1 MPLSVQSEEVNFSS
15 VEQVISLAEKH
26 LSAYIGVSI
35 LDTATNQQWDYKGDE
50 RVPLTSTFK
59 TLACAKLLF
68 DVDQE
73 RILPSNSVV
82 IVENDLVTYSPVTE
96 KYVGKTMTLYEACS
110 ATMLTS
116 DNTAANKVLEV
127 IGGPSEVTKFV
138 GEVGDDI
145 TRLDRFETELNEGKP
160 GDLRDTTTPNTM
172 SHTLK
177 SLLFGSVLSEESR
190 AQLMEW
196 MVDNQ
201 VTGNL
206 LRPVLPQGWKIGDRS
221 GAGGYGSRSITAVV
235 WSENRAPLIISIYI
249 AQTEASFDDRNQAI
263 TRIGKAI
270 FTVLEDTH

>member
-1 MPLSVQSEEVNFSS
+1 MPLSVQSDEVKFSHL
-15 VEQVISLAEKH
+15 EQVIRQAEKH
-26 LSAYIGVSI
+26 LSAHIGVSI
-35 LDTATNQQWDYKGDE
+35 LDTATNQQWSYRGDE

-68 DVDQE
+68 DVDQQ
-73 RILPSNSVV
+73 RILPSDSEV

-138 GEVGDDI
+138 REVGDNI

-160 GDLRDTTTPNTM
+160 GDLRDTTTPNAM

-177 SLLFGSVLSEESR
+177 TLLFGSVLSEESR
-190 AQLMEW
+190 AQLKEW
-196 MVDNQ
+196 MVNNQ

-206 LRPVLPQGWKIGDRS
+206 LRPVLPKGWKIGDRS

-235 WSENRAPLIISIYI
+235 WSESQAPVVISLYI

-270 FTVLEDTH
+270 FTVLEDKH